1 MMDFFKRKKQPSS
14 VPQPVSA
21 EVKEG
26 SYESWSPENDAAP
39 DSPAETSVDAGL
51 QPGNYAP
58 PPLVMDTPKANQE
71 ELESIANAGSM
82 EEQITA
88 ALKKVYDP
96 EIPVDIYEMGL
107 VYGVNISEEKN
118 VTIRMTLTSPGCP
131 VAEQMP
137 GMVQHA
143 VNTFVQGVRDVDVEI
158 VWDPP
163 WTPDLMSEAAKL
175 ELGFM

>member
-1 MMDFFKRKKQPSS
+1 M
-14 VPQPVSA
+14 
-21 EVKEG
+21 E
-26 SYESWSPENDAAP
+26 
-39 DSPAETSVDAGL
+39 
-51 QPGNYAP
+51 
-58 PPLVMDTPKANQE
+58 TPKANQE